1 MRKIISVLIAL
12 IMVMS
17 AAPVF
22 AEEALQIE
30 EDSNEEVKSEQAA
43 EESTQQVQEEA
54 ETPSASAESS
64 SPSESSSPGTGK
76 EETQKQTV
84 DPELYTVEITL
95 YDVDENK
102 LEDKEEIQFDKGMT
116 LEKVMELFDEER
128 NYEIIW
134 EKCKYIINDIEEE
147 NIDIKEYKPEQGDS
161 IEIRI
166 TAEAVSP
173 EPEQEK
179 IREEE
184 IQLAAVDPNKLEKVY
199 NDTQKTIA
207 GMGASSKWAFGSEW
221 VVIGLT
227 RSDSMNSSDITKYCD
242 RIAAYVSDKKS
253 ETLHSTLSSDNSRL
267 IISLTSLGYDP
278 ADVGGYNLL
287 KPLSDMNYVTRQGL
301 SGPVWALIALDSHNY
316 EIPKADPGKKQTTR
330 EELISLLL
338 ETQISK
344 DGHKTGWDMSGKTPD
359 VDMTCMVL
367 QALAPYN
374 NGSHLEV
381 QEAVAN
387 ALKWLSD
394 LQQSDGSFSTYDK
407 SSESQSQV
415 IVALTSLGINP
426 EKDERFVKNG
436 NSALDALTSFYYKG
450 GFKHIEANWKYN
462 SLATQQGYYAL
473 TAYYRF
479 LAGKSSLY
487 DMTGVEL
494 RKFTGTVQ
502 AGDTGSDGQKVET
515 AGKAIGKTRALGYL
529 ALGDG
534 TVDANLIKENFG
546 TGNSKQDALS
556 QEEAYNEYVKS
567 VRLAKTLPWIYI
579 AIGAVALI
587 GIILLLRSR
596 RTE

>member
-1 MRKIISVLIAL
+1 MRKLISVLIAL
-12 IMVMS
+12 IMLMS

-22 AEEALQIE
+22 AEEVQQT
-30 EDSNEEVKSEQAA
+30 EEVLQTEGTLQTEKIQDEAEESEKAA
-43 EESTQQVQEEA
+43 EESRGEVQEESS
-54 ETPSASAESS
+54 ESPSAPE
-64 SPSESSSPGTGK
+64 PGK
-76 EETQKQTV
+76 EEQMLT
-84 DPELYTVEITL
+84 LEITL

-102 LEDKEEIQFDKGMT
+102 LEDKAAIQFDKGMT

-147 NIDIKEYKPEQGDS
+147 NIDIKEYKPGQGDS
-161 IEIRI
+161 IEIRM
-166 TAEAVSP
+166 TAEAVSGV
-173 EPEQEK
+173 PEQEE
-179 IREEE
+179 ICEEE
-184 IQLAAVDPNKLEKVY
+184 IQLAAVDPKKLEEVY
-199 NDTQKTIA
+199 SETQKTIT
-207 GMGASSKWAFGSEW
+207 GMGTGSDWAFESEW

-227 RSDSMNSSDITKYCD
+227 RSDSMNSSDAAKYCD
-242 RIAAYVSDKKS
+242 RIAAHVAALKS
-253 ETLHSTLSSDNSRL
+253 ETLHSIRSSDNSRL
-267 IISLTSLGYDP
+267 IISLTALGYDP
-278 ADVGGYNLL
+278 TDVGGYNLL
-287 KPLSDMNYVTRQGL
+287 KPLSDMSYVTRQGL
-301 SGPVWALIALDSHNY
+301 SGATWALIAFDSHNY
-316 EIPKADPGKKQTTR
+316 EIPKAEPGKNQTTR
-330 EELISLLL
+330 EKLISLLL
-338 ETQISK
+338 ATQISK
-344 DGHKTGWDMSGKTPD
+344 DGHKTGWDMSGKTPY

-374 NGSHLEV
+374 NGSHPKV
-381 QEAVAN
+381 QEAVSN

-394 LQQSDGSFSTYDK
+394 LQQTDGSFSTYDK

-426 EKDERFVKNG
+426 AEDERFVKNG
-436 NSALDALTSFYYKG
+436 NSALDALTSFFYKG

-515 AGKAIGKTRALGYL
+515 AGKAIGKTRSLGYL

-556 QEEAYNEYVKS
+556 AEEAYNEYVKS

-587 GIILLLRSR
+587 GIILLLRNR

>member
-1 MRKIISVLIAL
+1 MVLHMRKIISVLIAL

-22 AEEALQIE
+22 AEEVQQTE
-30 EDSNEEVKSEQAA
+30 EASNEGVKSEKVV

-102 LEDKEEIQFDKGMT
+102 LEEKEEIQFDKGMT
-116 LEKVMELFDEER
+116 LEKVMELFNEER

-134 EKCKYIINDIEEE
+134 EKCKYIINDIEDEK
-147 NIDIKEYKPEQGDS
+147 IDIKEYMPEQGDF

-166 TAEAVSP
+166 TAEAVSGV
-173 EPEQEK
+173 PEQEE
-179 IREEE
+179 ICEEE
-184 IQLAAVDPNKLEKVY
+184 IQLAAVDPKKLEKVY
-199 NDTQKTIA
+199 NNTQKTIA
-207 GMGASSKWAFGSEW
+207 GMGASFEWAFTSEW
-221 VVIGLT
+221 IVLGLA
-227 RSDSMNSSDITKYCD
+227 RSGKLSEADAKKYCD
-242 RIAAYVSDKKS
+242 RIAAYLKNKNS
-253 ETLHSTLSSDNSRL
+253 ETLNSNISSDNSRL
-267 IISLTSLGYDP
+267 ILSLTALGYDP
-278 ADVGGYNLL
+278 TDINGYNLL
-287 KPLSDMNYVTRQGL
+287 NPLADMEYIMKQGL

-316 EIPKADPGKKQTTR
+316 QIPEAGTNKIQTTR
-330 EELISLLL
+330 EGLVSAVL
-338 ETQISK
+338 SK
-344 DGHKTGWDMSGKTPD
+344 QFKEGGWAFSGTKSD

-367 QALAPYN
+367 QALAPYYMKGDN
-374 NGSHLEV
+374 NVDS
-381 QEAVAN
+381 AVAK
-387 ALKWLSD
+387 ALAWLSSK
-394 LQQSDGSFSTYDK
+394 QKADGSFTS
-407 SSESQSQV
+407 SSESHSQV
-415 IVALTSLGINP
+415 IVALTRLGIDP
-426 EKDERFVKNG
+426 EKDARFVKG
-436 NSALDALTSFYYKG
+436 ENSALDALMKFYVSDG
-450 GFKHIEANWKYN
+450 GFKHVSANATLN

-479 LAGKSSLY
+479 KNKMSPLF
-487 DMTGVEL
+487 DMSDILLIKFSGIANINDNGGVS
-494 RKFTGTVQ
+494 KPV
-502 AGDTGSDGQKVET
+502 SIS
-515 AGKAIGKTRALGYL
+515 GKAVGSTRSLGYL
-529 ALGDG
+529 ALGEGSTDE
-534 TVDANLIKENFG
+534 NLIKENFG
-546 TGNSKQDALS
+546 TGNSKQGALS

>member
-1 MRKIISVLIAL
+1 MVLHMRKLISVLIAL
-12 IMVMS
+12 IMLMS

-22 AEEALQIE
+22 AEEIQQT
-30 EDSNEEVKSEQAA
+30 EEVLQTEGTLQTEKIQDEAEESEKAA
-43 EESTQQVQEEA
+43 EESRGEVQDESSES
-54 ETPSASAESS
+54 PSAPE
-64 SPSESSSPGTGK
+64 PGK
-76 EETQKQTV
+76 EEQKLT
-84 DPELYTVEITL
+84 LEITL
-95 YDVDENK
+95 YGVDENK
-102 LEDKEEIQFDKGMT
+102 LEDKAAIQFDKGMT

-173 EPEQEK
+173 EPEQEE

-199 NDTQKTIA
+199 NDTQKTIT
-207 GMGASSKWAFGSEW
+207 GMGTGSEWAFGSEW

-227 RSDSMNSSDITKYCD
+227 RSDSMNSSDAAKYCD
-242 RIAAYVSDKKS
+242 RIAAYVAAAKS

-267 IISLTSLGYDP
+267 IISLTALGYDP
-278 ADVGGYNLL
+278 TDVGGYNLL

-301 SGPVWALIALDSHNY
+301 SGATWALIAFDSHNY

-374 NGSHLEV
+374 NGSHPKV

-436 NSALDALTSFYYKG
+436 NSALDALTSFFYKG

-487 DMTGVEL
+487 DMTEIQL
-494 RKFTGTVQ
+494 RKFAGTVKE
-502 AGDTGSDGQKVET
+502 GDTGSDTEKVET
-515 AGKAIGKTRALGYL
+515 AGKAAGSTRSLGYL
-529 ALGDG
+529 ALGEGSTDES
-534 TVDANLIKENFG
+534 LIKENFG

-556 QEEAYNEYVKS
+556 AEEAYNEYVKS

-587 GIILLLRSR
+587 GIILLLRNR

>member
-12 IMVMS
+12 IMLMS

-22 AEEALQIE
+22 AEEVQQT
-30 EDSNEEVKSEQAA
+30 EEVLQTEGTLQTEKIQDEAEESEKAA
-43 EESTQQVQEEA
+43 EESRGEVQEESS
-54 ETPSASAESS
+54 ESPSAPE
-64 SPSESSSPGTGK
+64 PGK
-76 EETQKQTV
+76 EEQMLT
-84 DPELYTVEITL
+84 LEITL

-102 LEDKEEIQFDKGMT
+102 LEDKAAIQFDKGMT

-173 EPEQEK
+173 EPEQEE

-207 GMGASSKWAFGSEW
+207 GMGASSEWAFGSEW

-278 ADVGGYNLL
+278 TDVGGYNLL

-316 EIPKADPGKKQTTR
+316 EIPKADPGKNQTTR
-330 EELISLLL
+330 EKLISLLL
-338 ETQISK
+338 ATQITK
-344 DGHKTGWDMSGKTPD
+344 DGQKTGWDMSGKTPD

-374 NGSHLEV
+374 NDSNPEV

-387 ALKWLSD
+387 ALNWLSD

-415 IVALTSLGINP
+415 IVALTSLEIDPAG
-426 EKDERFVKNG
+426 DERFVKNG
-436 NSALDALTSFYYKG
+436 NSALDALTYFYYQG
-450 GFKHIEANWKYN
+450 GFKHVETNWKYN

-502 AGDTGSDGQKVET
+502 AGDTGSAEQKVET
-515 AGKAIGKTRALGYL
+515 AGKAVGSTRSLGYL
-529 ALGDG
+529 ALGEGSTDE
-534 TVDANLIKENFG
+534 NLIKENFG
-546 TGNSKQDALS
+546 TGNSKEDALS
-556 QEEAYNEYVKS
+556 AEEAYNEYVKS

-587 GIILLLRSR
+587 GIILLLRNR

>member
-1 MRKIISVLIAL
+1 MVLHMRKLISVLIAL
-12 IMVMS
+12 IMLMS

-22 AEEALQIE
+22 AEEIQQT
-30 EDSNEEVKSEQAA
+30 EEVLQTEGTLQTEKIQDEAEESEKAA
-43 EESTQQVQEEA
+43 EESRGEVQDESSES
-54 ETPSASAESS
+54 PSAPE
-64 SPSESSSPGTGK
+64 PGK
-76 EETQKQTV
+76 EKQKLT
-84 DPELYTVEITL
+84 LEITL
-95 YDVDENK
+95 YGVDENK
-102 LEDKEEIQFDKGMT
+102 LEDKAAIQFDKGMT
-116 LEKVMELFDEER
+116 LEKVMELFNEER

-147 NIDIKEYKPEQGDS
+147 NIDIKEYKPEQDDS

-173 EPEQEK
+173 EPEQEE

-207 GMGASSKWAFGSEW
+207 DMGASSEWAFESEW

-227 RSDSMNSSDITKYCD
+227 RSDSMNSSDAAKYCD
-242 RIAAYVSDKKS
+242 RIAAYVSGKNS

-267 IISLTSLGYDP
+267 IISLTALGYNP
-278 ADVGGYNLL
+278 TDVGGYNLL

-316 EIPKADPGKKQTTR
+316 EIPKTDPGKNQTTR
-330 EELISLLL
+330 EKLISLLL
-338 ETQISK
+338 ATQITK
-344 DGHKTGWDMSGKTPD
+344 NGLKTGWDMSGKTPD

-374 NGSHLEV
+374 NDRNPAV

-387 ALKWLSD
+387 ALNWLSD

-426 EKDERFVKNG
+426 AEDKRFVKNG

-487 DMTGVEL
+487 DMTEIQL
-494 RKFTGTVQ
+494 RKFAGTVKE
-502 AGDTGSDGQKVET
+502 GDTGSDTEKVET
-515 AGKAIGKTRALGYL
+515 AGKAVGSTRALGYL
-529 ALGDG
+529 ALGEGSTDE
-534 TVDANLIKENFG
+534 NLIKENFG
-546 TGNSKQDALS
+546 TGNSKEGALS

-587 GIILLLRSR
+587 GIILLLRNR

>member
-12 IMVMS
+12 IMLMS

-22 AEEALQIE
+22 AEEVQQT
-30 EDSNEEVKSEQAA
+30 EEVLQTEGTLQTEKIQDEAEESEKAA
-43 EESTQQVQEEA
+43 EESREEVQDEF
-54 ETPSASAESS
+54 
-64 SPSESSSPGTGK
+64 SESSSPESGK
-76 EETQKQTV
+76 EEQKLT
-84 DPELYTVEITL
+84 LEITL

-102 LEDKEEIQFDKGMT
+102 LEDKAAIQFDKGMT
-116 LEKVMELFDEER
+116 LEKVMELFNEER
-128 NYEIIW
+128 HYEIIW
-134 EKCKYIINDIEEE
+134 EKCKYIINDIEDEK
-147 NIDIKEYKPEQGDS
+147 IDIKEYMPEQDDS

-173 EPEQEK
+173 EPEQEE
-179 IREEE
+179 IFEEE

-207 GMGASSKWAFGSEW
+207 GMGASFEWAFTSEW
-221 VVIGLT
+221 IVLGLA
-227 RSDSMNSSDITKYCD
+227 RSGKLSEADAKKYCD
-242 RIAAYVSDKKS
+242 RIAAYLKNKNS
-253 ETLHSTLSSDNSRL
+253 EKLNSNISSDNSRL
-267 IISLTSLGYDP
+267 ILALTSLGNNPTDINGFNLINP
-278 ADVGGYNLL
+278 LADMEYIM
-287 KPLSDMNYVTRQGL
+287 KQGL

-316 EIPKADPGKKQTTR
+316 QIPDAGNNKNQTTR
-330 EELISLLL
+330 KGLVSAVL
-338 ETQISK
+338 SK
-344 DGHKTGWDMSGKTPD
+344 QFKEGGWAFSGTKSD

-367 QALAPYN
+367 QALAPYYMKGDN
-374 NGSHLEV
+374 TVDS
-381 QEAVAN
+381 AVAK
-387 ALKWLSD
+387 ALAWLSST
-394 LQQSDGSFSTYDK
+394 QKADGSFTS
-407 SSESQSQV
+407 SSESHSQV
-415 IVALTSLGINP
+415 IVALTRLGIDP
-426 EKDERFVKNG
+426 EKDARFVKG
-436 NSALDALTSFYYKG
+436 ENSALDALMKFYVSDG
-450 GFKHIEANWKYN
+450 GFKHVLENATLN

-479 LAGKSSLY
+479 KNNMSPLF
-487 DMTGVEL
+487 DMNDILMANFSGIANPKDDGGVS
-494 RKFTGTVQ
+494 KPV
-502 AGDTGSDGQKVET
+502 SIS
-515 AGKAIGKTRALGYL
+515 GKAAGKTRSLGYL